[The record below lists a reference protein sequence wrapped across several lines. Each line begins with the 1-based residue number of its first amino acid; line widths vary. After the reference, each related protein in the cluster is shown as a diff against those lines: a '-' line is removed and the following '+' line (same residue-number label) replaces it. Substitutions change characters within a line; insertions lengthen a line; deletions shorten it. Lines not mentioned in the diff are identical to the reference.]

1 MSARGWIVAALL
13 LVAAVARGAEP
24 ADPHSV
30 PREQIQRRV
39 RVIALMPVTVLTG
52 AADRLTARERF
63 EPLLAAKLQAK
74 GYQTVP
80 SVEFTR
86 VWRELSERVGGV
98 YDPVTG
104 RASAEKGT
112 AVGEHTRR
120 EMERRF
126 GANAFLASELVL
138 DDVVPGWN
146 LSGEYVLWNEP
157 ILMRGRKLG
166 GGLEGIPQRVQAAV
180 LDVDLIDV
188 NGADLYHSR
197 CGVEW
202 IRVYA
207 ARGHEEKPPA
217 SRFQNAAAVQ
227 NAVDKTLDPLVAR

>member
-1 MSARGWIVAALL
+1 MSAHGWSVVAFL

-24 ADPHSV
+24 QDPHSV
-30 PREQIQRRV
+30 PREQIRQRV
-39 RVIALMPVTVLTG
+39 RVIALMPVTVLTA
-52 AADRLTARERF
+52 AADRVPARARF
-63 EPLLAAKLQAK
+63 EPLLAAKLEAK
-74 GYQTVP
+74 GYRVVP
-80 SVEFTR
+80 SNEFAA

-98 YDPVTG
+98 YDPVSG
-104 RASAEKGT
+104 RASAEKGA

-138 DDVVPGWN
+138 DDVVPGWTM
-146 LSGEYVLWNEP
+146 SGEYVLWGEP
-157 ILMRGRKLG
+157 ITLRGQRLA

-188 NGADLYHSR
+188 NGADLYHGRS
-197 CGVEW
+197 GVEW
-202 IRVYA
+202 VRVYA

-227 NAVDKTLDPLVAR
+227 KAVDTTLDPLVSR

>member
-1 MSARGWIVAALL
+1 MSMRAWTVAALL
-13 LVAAVARGAEP
+13 LAAAFAFGEEP
-24 ADPHSV
+24 EDPHGV
-30 PREQIQRRV
+30 PREQIRQRV

-52 AADRLTARERF
+52 AADRVPARERF
-63 EPLLAAKLQAK
+63 EPLLAAKLEAK
-74 GYQTVP
+74 GYRVVP
-80 SVEFTR
+80 SAEFAR
-86 VWRELSERVGGV
+86 VWRELSERVRGV

-104 RASAEKGT
+104 RASPEKGT

-126 GANAFLASELVL
+126 GVNAFLASELVL

-146 LSGEYVLWNEP
+146 ASGEYVLWGEP
-157 ILMRGRKLG
+157 ILLRGRRLA

-188 NGADLYHSR
+188 NGADLYHGRS
-197 CGVEW
+197 GVEW

-207 ARGHEEKPPA
+207 ARGHDEKPPA
-217 SRFQNAAAVQ
+217 SRFRNAVALQ
-227 NAVDKTLDPLVAR
+227 NAVDKTLDPLVSR